1 MIGNAYRIC
10 LAPLIVTALTV
21 SCRARDDDPV
31 AVAKAFIRETRAKG
45 CGRAYEYFT
54 PEVQENA
61 RQASHRAR
69 RNQPYVTDHTLPERI
84 FCSGYDDMLA
94 RSVRLTTLR
103 GDTAYLSVTSATGTR
118 FPIIPFLSD
127 PYKETGTTLTLVKLP
142 AGWRVTRPLL
152 QVLDPRRPEFEFGP
166 ITVAAP
172 TRGNRDVRLF
182 QVTGPIV
189 APPEDVEAVL
199 LDYEAWPRW
208 IPYLVESRVL
218 TADTGRRAEVL
229 YGRYQLTLGG
239 PSADYVMGAKISLRV
254 HDRDF
259 RGFGG
264 GWHTR
269 AGSTPVALPRGVSPP
284 SLTVW
289 GYTLQ
294 FRLARWIAR
303 PGVHMVDT
311 VHVSLDYAG
320 KPAEW
325 PPELAEKIVAPEFGA
340 RMLQGLEREARARA
354 TARGA
359 VGTQQPSADVAA
371 PPVSPPEAY
380 GRRPSPERE
389 IANPHLATVLGA
401 LALGAVAVL
410 RRRRR
415 PVPVRVVAGLV
426 VAIIGGALGA
436 LVDGARTG
444 LLASGNLLPADLA
457 AAKRELAEIDWRR
470 VVGDALA
477 EPASWPLI
485 GGGVLVVLG
494 FVAVSFSGLPVG
506 VRSVF
511 RRTAIWAGT
520 GIALIVSA
528 ALLVMTKV
536 PFARE
541 DGGWIFV
548 VGAMIAAGV
557 VSAQLFSPG
566 RGIYWQLGSTD
577 PALEHAGQ
585 TMRPPPA
592 MAWLVR
598 QLLTRVLRAPEAE
611 VERTMASMEQRFG
624 RPMAADLAA
633 EASAP
638 PAPRGARVVWERG
651 VARAT
656 PPQIPERLRD
666 AADVDAMLAALRA
679 QRDDPM
685 AQVFRRQRVVAATM
699 VAGAGVLFLLL
710 WLGIGW

>member
-1 MIGNAYRIC
+1 LILIA
-10 LAPLIVTALTV
+10 LAG
-21 SCRARDDDPV
+21 SCRARDDGPV
-31 AVAKAFIRETRAKG
+31 AVARAFIGETRAKG
-45 CGRAYEYFT
+45 CGRAFEYFT

-94 RSVRLTTLR
+94 RTVRLTALR
-103 GDTAYLSVTSATGTR
+103 ADTAYLSVTSASGTR
-118 FPIIPFLSD
+118 FPVIPFLTD
-127 PYKETGTTLTLVKLP
+127 RYKETPTSLTLVKLP
-142 AGWRVTRPLL
+142 AGWRVTRPLV
-152 QVLDPRRPEFEFGP
+152 QVHDPRRPEFEFGP

-172 TRGNRDVRLF
+172 NGGNPDVRLF

-218 TADTGRRAEVL
+218 TADPGRRAEVL
-229 YGRYQLTLGG
+229 YGRYQLTPGG
-239 PSADYVMGAKISLRV
+239 PSADYVMGAEISLRV

-269 AGSTPVALPRGVSPP
+269 AGSTPVALPRSVSSP

-294 FRLARWIAR
+294 FRLARWVAR

-311 VHVSLDYAG
+311 VNVSLDYAG

-325 PPELAEKIVAPEFGA
+325 PAELAQKIVAPEFGA

-354 TARGA
+354 SARGA
-359 VGTQQPSADVAA
+359 VGTQPSADVAA
-371 PPVSPPEAY
+371 PQVSAPEAY
-380 GRRPSPERE
+380 GRRPAPERE

-401 LALGAVAVL
+401 LTLGAAAVL
-410 RRRRR
+410 PRRRR

-426 VAIIGGALGA
+426 VAITGAALGA
-436 LVDGARTG
+436 MVDAARTG
-444 LLASGNLLPADLA
+444 LLASGNLLPAELA
-457 AAKRELAEIDWRR
+457 ATKRELAEIDWRR

-477 EPASWPLI
+477 EPASWALI

-494 FVAVSFSGLPVG
+494 FVAVSFGGRSVG

-511 RRTAIWAGT
+511 RRTAIWAGA

-566 RGIYWQLGSTD
+566 RGVYWQLASTD
-577 PALEHAGQ
+577 PALEHAAQ
-585 TMRPPPA
+585 TSPPPA

-598 QLLTRVLRAPEAE
+598 QLLTQVLRAPEAD

-624 RPMAADLAA
+624 RPMAADRGA

-651 VARAT
+651 AARAT
-656 PPQIPERLRD
+656 PPQIPERLRN

-685 AQVFRRQRVVAATM
+685 AQVFRRQRVLAATM